1 MEIISSIFIPT
12 SDGLK
17 RIEINEIIYLESDS
31 NYTKINLLNSTE
43 VVPRPL
49 KVFEAQ
55 LNRNFFR
62 IHHSFIINMNHL
74 KAVIKGKPYRVKLEG
89 NCIVPIADS
98 KKDSFHEYLKRFAY
112 IL

>member
-1 MEIISSIFIPT
+1 MEKQNSIFIPT
-12 SDGLK
+12 NDGMK
-17 RIEINEIIYLESDS
+17 KIEIDEIIYLESDS
-31 NYTKINLLNSTE
+31 NYTNINLLNSTE

-55 LNRNFFR
+55 LNGNFFR

-74 KAVIKGKPYRVKLEG
+74 KAVIKGKPYRVKLAG
-89 NCIVPIADS
+89 NIIIPIADS
-98 KKDSFHEYLKRFAY
+98 KKDIFHEYLKSYAY